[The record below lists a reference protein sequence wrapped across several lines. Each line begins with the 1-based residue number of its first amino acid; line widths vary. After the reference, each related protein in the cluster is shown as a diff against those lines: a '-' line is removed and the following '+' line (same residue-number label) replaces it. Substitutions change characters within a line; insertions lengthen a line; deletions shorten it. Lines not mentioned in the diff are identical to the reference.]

1 MPSILDR
8 LTKVKM
14 PLSCPSRRQFIKTS
28 LTEIAVLAA
37 AAIGYPSILNADNP
51 NMTNAKIVVTTL
63 AKALRSI
70 GSNVCRAAADKLEAS
85 QGNRANV
92 YFHLR
97 GAALN
102 ASDALVIAEA
112 LKSLPEESSSAL
124 ASFSLSYNRALGDAG
139 AIVMAQS
146 LPPTLRELG
155 LVNCGI
161 GDAGGEALLQWAQQA
176 PGLRI
181 MCIEENNISQPI
193 RLQFIELA
201 RKNAALWIVV

>member
-1 MPSILDR
+1 MPAILDR
-8 LTKVKM
+8 FTMVKM
-14 PLSCPSRRQFIKTS
+14 KPACSSRRQFIKTG
-28 LTEIAVLAA
+28 LTEIAMLAA
-37 AAIGYPSILNADNP
+37 AAIGYPSILNADNTH
-51 NMTNAKIVVTTL
+51 MTKAKIVVTTL

-70 GSNVCRAAADKLEAS
+70 GSSVCRAAADKLEAS

-97 GAALN
+97 DAALN
-102 ASDALVIAEA
+102 ASDALIIAEA
-112 LKSLPEESSSAL
+112 LKSLPEASSSAL
-124 ASFSLSYNRALGDAG
+124 ASISLSYNRALGDAG
-139 AIVMAQS
+139 AIAMAQS

-161 GDAGGEALLQWAQQA
+161 GDAGGEALLKWAQQA

-181 MCIEENNISQPI
+181 MCIEDNNISQRI
-193 RLQFIELA
+193 RLQFIALA